1 VIELTW
7 KVFAK
12 PSRLIFCGGKTMSDL
27 NAQFEKAAQEVME
40 LPRRPDDQT
49 LLKLYGLYKQATEGN
64 IKGKRPGFTDVK
76 GRAKYDAWSR
86 LRGKSPE
93 WAKGEYVKLVAELQS
108 KK

>member
-1 VIELTW
+1 ME
-7 KVFAK
+7 VF
-12 PSRLIFCGGKTMSDL
+12 MSDL
-27 NAQFEKAAQEVME
+27 QAQFDNAAKEVME
-40 LPRRPDDQT
+40 LPKRPDDKT

-93 WAKGEYVKLVAELQS
+93 WAMGEYVKLVDRLLG
-108 KK
+108 K